1 VEVAATLADD
11 EAVRCPSCNARLG
24 KAAQFRT
31 DAPDQAKV
39 RARPAPAAAAPA
51 PR

>member
-1 VEVAATLADD
+1 VEVSPELADD

-39 RARPAPAAAAPA
+39 RARPGPAAPA
-51 PR
+51 P